1 MGGHFA
7 HDTTKAPGG
16 GRPHGVPSRGGSQSA
31 SRAAAALDGTDGFE
45 VPSWSALAAGLRPLP
60 RNPEDHEPGCPRQG
74 WQHEAASRVERQF
87 RSAVLFPSLCDSD
100 RALMRSQS
108 GPGAGVAL
116 SATPSS
122 ALTRIESALFRVLL
136 LRRLR
141 QPLPLTKRLCSCG
154 RLLKFRGHHRTAC
167 ARSGVLSR
175 RGFALESAAA
185 RVSREAVARVATNVM
200 VRDMDLNAPNARDAR
215 RLEVVADGL
224 PLYGGAQL
232 AVDTT
237 LVSALR
243 GDGSARSGA
252 GDRDGVALT
261 RARSFKERTY
271 PELVGRGA
279 RARLVVL
286 ALEVAGRWSH
296 EAKTFVNL
304 LARAKARSEP
314 HVLQRRRRE
323 GCGGTPS
330 SLVPRLVL
338 TRPHCWN
345 SVVGKALMARCHGRM
360 RWKATTGM
368 RG

>member
-1 MGGHFA
+1 MRGDSKNIFHPVSVHGWVRLEECGEDQPGRLLGKLGGHFA
-7 HDTTKAPGG
+7 HDTTKALGG
-16 GRPHGVPSRGGSQSA
+16 GRPHGVPSRGDSRTPCLESA
-31 SRAAAALDGTDGFE
+31 SRAAAAFDGTDGFE

-141 QPLPLTKRLCSCG
+141 QPLPLTKRLCSCD
-154 RLLKFRGHHRTAC
+154 RLLDFRGHHRITF
-167 ARSGVLSR
+167 ARPGILSR

-185 RVSREAVARVATNVM
+185 RVCRETGARVATNVI
-200 VRDMDLNAPNARDAR
+200 VRDMDLNVPNARDER

-224 PLYGGAQL
+224 PLFGGAQL

-252 GDRDGVALT
+252 G
-261 RARSFKERTY
+261 RS
-271 PELVGRGA
+271 
-279 RARLVVL
+279 RLDQ
-286 ALEVAGRWSH
+286 ST
-296 EAKTFVNL
+296 KT
-304 LARAKARSEP
+304 
-314 HVLQRRRRE
+314 QRKDL
-323 GCGGTPS
+323 P
-330 SLVPRLVL
+330 
-338 TRPHCWN
+338 
-345 SVVGKALMARCHGRM
+345 
-360 RWKATTGM
+360 
-368 RG
+368 